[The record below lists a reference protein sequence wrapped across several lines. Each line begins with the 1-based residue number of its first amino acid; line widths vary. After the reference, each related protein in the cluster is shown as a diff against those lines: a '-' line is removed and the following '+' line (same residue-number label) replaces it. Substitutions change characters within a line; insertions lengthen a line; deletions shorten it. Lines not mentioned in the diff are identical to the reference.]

1 MMNPQAAT
9 AKAINWNKVLRV
21 TFRFALAISVL
32 AFKLVLIAL
41 SFIIGLITTGGD
53 NDEKK
58 ETDVGFVD
66 SYDANYNS
74 YSHTDSYNISKEDS
88 SRR

>member
-1 MMNPQAAT
+1 MNTQSAT

-41 SFIIGLITTGGD
+41 SFIVGLLTSG
-53 NDEKK
+53 ES
-58 ETDVGFVD
+58 TDH
-66 SYDANYNS
+66 NR
-74 YSHTDSYNISKEDS
+74 EDS
-88 SRR
+88 SEDDDVMYKFGSESKYEVFKNHTRY